1 MSDKEN
7 LEARINILENIEE
20 IKKLKAKYWRCVD
33 TKLWEEIGNCFS
45 EDAIL
50 DSVPNIQFQG
60 RKQIVQ
66 MFKDSFE
73 KEIKISAH
81 GGYSPEIS
89 IISETMAKA
98 NWAFNDYLVMK
109 SGRKMHGWGFYEDEY
124 IKENSRWK
132 IKSTKMRR
140 IHEEWMPFFSNSE
153 P

>member
-1 MSDKEN
+1 MSEPAI
-7 LEARINILENIEE
+7 LEARISVLEDIEE

-33 TKLWEEIGNCFS
+33 KKLWEEIGSCFS

-50 DSVPNIQFQG
+50 DSGPNIQFQG

-66 MFKDSFE
+66 MFIDSFE
-73 KEIKISAH
+73 KEIMISAH

-89 IISETMAKA
+89 ISSDTTAKA

-109 SGRKMHGWGFYEDEY
+109 SGQKMHGWGHYEDEY

-132 IKSTKMRR
+132 IRNTKIIR
-140 IHEEWMPFFSNSE
+140 IHEEWVPIASA
-153 P
+153 